1 MSINDKSY
9 YNMVFSVLPCLSNW
23 LWSNVCN
30 MYVTESSFRKN
41 DYNNAVN
48 VYTTISNII
57 IHAWWFSLPYYIFLL
72 HATVHTSLYHSIHLS
87 YLFGL

>member
-1 MSINDKSY
+1 MSMDDKSY

-30 MYVTESSFRKN
+30 MYVTESSFRN

-48 VYTTISNII
+48 VYTT
-57 IHAWWFSLPYYIFLL
+57 W
-72 HATVHTSLYHSIHLS
+72 
-87 YLFGL
+87 